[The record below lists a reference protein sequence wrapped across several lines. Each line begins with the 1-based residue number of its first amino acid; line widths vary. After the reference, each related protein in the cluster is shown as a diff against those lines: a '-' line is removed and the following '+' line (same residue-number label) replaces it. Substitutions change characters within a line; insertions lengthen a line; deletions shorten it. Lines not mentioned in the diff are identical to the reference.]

1 MPKPPNLS
9 RGEMVVARAVWEL
22 GEGAVGAVH
31 EHVAQRQAM
40 DYATVQTYL
49 RRLETKGYL
58 KSRRDGR
65 TKIYGPKVAASRVL
79 RAAVGDLVH
88 RLFDGEVLA
97 MMNHLVRDHPMSPE
111 DIAKLRQLIDE
122 AEADHEH

>member
-1 MPKPPNLS
+1 MAKSAKLS
-9 RGEMVVARAVWEL
+9 PGEMIVARAVWEL

-31 EHVAQRQAM
+31 EQISAREEM

-58 KSRRDGR
+58 ANRREGR
-65 TKIYGPKVAASRVL
+65 TKIYRPKVAAKRVV
-79 RAAVGDLVH
+79 RDAVSDLVR

-97 MMNHLVRDHPMSPE
+97 MMNHLVRDQGMTKKE
-111 DIAKLRQLIDE
+111 ITELRKMLDD
-122 AEADHEH
+122 AEGKSR